1 MKTYSP
7 TKHSLNL
14 VEEISQTMD
23 GKTFHHHY
31 HILWDIRNSIEKE
44 TVNYVEIGT
53 HCGGSASLM
62 MKSPKITNVFGID
75 DATSSDSSIVYN
87 NIEKYKL
94 KHNTFQYLIGDS
106 RDKKIIEL
114 VSKIENG
121 IDILFIDGGHSY
133 QNVIDDFLNYKDF
146 INSGGYVIFDD
157 YHDVEFCP
165 QVMHGVHFI
174 LEELLFDEYDILG
187 YHKNVL
193 GAYPKELKNNN
204 EFVIRKK

>member
-53 HCGGSASLM
+53 HCGGSSSLM

-75 DATSSDSSIVYN
+75 DATSADSSIV
-87 NIEKYKL
+87 
-94 KHNTFQYLIGDS
+94 
-106 RDKKIIEL
+106 
-114 VSKIENG
+114 
-121 IDILFIDGGHSY
+121 
-133 QNVIDDFLNYKDF
+133 
-146 INSGGYVIFDD
+146 
-157 YHDVEFCP
+157 
-165 QVMHGVHFI
+165 
-174 LEELLFDEYDILG
+174 
-187 YHKNVL
+187 
-193 GAYPKELKNNN
+193 
-204 EFVIRKK
+204 